1 MNNLCTYICIV
12 LCTVLIFASISPINA
27 EQTKIPN
34 WIRTDAKWWQQ
45 GQVQDS
51 EFINAIEY
59 LIEKKIMIIP
69 SAGDRLNNG
78 NKIPSWIKN
87 NAGWWANGTIS
98 DNDFIF
104 GIHYLVRSGIIA
116 IKPNENQTQ
125 SNSDERCNQYA
136 TAAEKETCLEQIGY
150 DAKIQNSIKTSTPY
164 VIGPIIFYYVNSE
177 SQKSDEGKTV
187 LTIHFLVR
195 NNGNKDI
202 TMTCQRQD
210 SCNYVLTDGQNKIPY
225 SANTL
230 VYGSLTLIPNN
241 PRFLDWTFYSSINS
255 SKNYSFLVKESWG
268 SGSIPIKIS

>member
-177 SQKSDEGKTV
+177 SQK
-187 LTIHFLVR
+187 
-195 NNGNKDI
+195 
-202 TMTCQRQD
+202 
-210 SCNYVLTDGQNKIPY
+210 
-225 SANTL
+225 
-230 VYGSLTLIPNN
+230 
-241 PRFLDWTFYSSINS
+241 
-255 SKNYSFLVKESWG
+255 
-268 SGSIPIKIS
+268 